1 MRTVLQRIEHA
12 LTFCKEYAD
21 GSWSIATEKFRHHVT
36 PDLLEDTRQELESLQ
51 LKLMHAETKLA
62 EFESREPV
70 AYRFDFDGYGW
81 LYTDNGDGSSWRDN
95 VPNDAEPL
103 YTKGNTNV

>member
-62 EFESREPV
+62 KYEKREPV
-70 AYRFDFDGYGW
+70 AWLDPWTGTNATTDYDAYGRH
-81 LYTDNGDGSSWRDN
+81 GI
-95 VPNDAEPL
+95 PL
-103 YTKGNTNV
+103 YTKGTTNV